1 MTLNSAIFE
10 TPSCKFRFLQR
21 EGFNVP
27 NYYELLDGGEVLH
40 LYKMYMSTKRD
51 ELDYDIDGLVQEVDD
66 FDSQKELGYQPNG
79 LNPKFMTSIKFDS
92 MGGITKL
99 RDIRWT
105 VGMTGRIIPT
115 GIFDPVD
122 LMGVTIEKASLHNY
136 EFLENLIKKENL
148 RIGSDCVIIRAGDVI
163 PRLMSVK
170 TAGDGEQIKIIDTCP
185 ECGTKLNRFS
195 VDLVCENM
203 ACPAKTKGIFNN
215 MFTTLDIKG
224 VSEKFVEKAVE
235 VYDIS
240 TIDDLMRLTVDQ
252 IEKLPG
258 FARKSAEKA
267 YEAIH
272 SVTEVTPEQFFALL
286 NIPNQGVRVF
296 ENLFSQFPMEKLL
309 DENFKPEDLLD
320 TKGIAEKTATAIH
333 DGIQANL
340 DRLRENAEWF
350 TIIKKKSPG
359 LDTSVHKTNMVGKS
373 FCITGSLNNGTR
385 SDYENKI
392 KMSGGVVA
400 SVTKKLDYLVTND
413 TDTGSSKMKKAIEI
427 NDEFINSGMDKRIII
442 INEEQLIKMMEN

>member
-1 MTLNSAIFE
+1 MTLNSAIFD

-27 NYYELLDGGEVLH
+27 NYYELIDGGEVLH
-40 LYKMYMSTKRD
+40 LYKTYMESKRD
-51 ELDYDIDGLVQEVDD
+51 ELEYDIDGLVQEIDD
-66 FDSQKELGYQPNG
+66 YDSQKLLGYQPNG

-92 MGGITKL
+92 IGGITKL

-122 LMGVTIEKASLHNY
+122 LMGVTIEKASLHNF
-136 EFLENLIKKENL
+136 EFLENLIKKDGL

-170 TAGDGEQIKIIDTCP
+170 NAGDGQSIAVIDTCP
-185 ECGTKLNRFS
+185 ECGTTLNRFS

-215 MFTTLDIKG
+215 MFTTLDIRG

-309 DENFKPEDLLD
+309 DENFKPEDLLN
-320 TKGIAEKTATAIH
+320 TKGIAEKTAAAIH
-333 DGIQANL
+333 EGIQANL

-350 TIIKKKSPG
+350 TIIKKKAKDNS
-359 LDTSVHKTNMVGKS
+359 SHKTNMIGKS

-385 SDYENKI
+385 SEYETKI
-392 KMSGGVVA
+392 KDAGGAIA

-413 TDTGSSKMKKAIEI
+413 DDTNSSKMKKALEI
-427 NDEFINSGMDKRIII
+427 NAEFINGGMDKRIII
-442 INEEQLIKMMEN
+442 INEQDLINMMEK

>member
-1 MTLNSAIFE
+1 
-10 TPSCKFRFLQR
+10 
-21 EGFNVP
+21 
-27 NYYELLDGGEVLH
+27 
-40 LYKMYMSTKRD
+40 MSTKRD
-51 ELDYDIDGLVQEVDD
+51 ELEYDIDGLVQEVDD
-66 FDSQKELGYQPNG
+66 YDTQKLLGYQPNG

-92 MGGITKL
+92 IGGITKL

-148 RIGSDCVIIRAGDVI
+148 KIGSECVVIRAGDVI
-163 PRLMSVK
+163 PRMMSVK
-170 TAGDGEQIKIIDTCP
+170 HAGDGEEIKAIDTCP
-185 ECGTKLNRFS
+185 ECNTKLNRFS

-235 VYDIS
+235 LYGIS

-309 DENFKPEDLLD
+309 DENFKPEDILD
-320 TKGIAEKTATAIH
+320 TKGIAEKTANAIH
-333 DGIQANL
+333 EGIQANL

-350 TIIKKKSPG
+350 TIIKKKAIGS
-359 LDTSVHKTNMVGKS
+359 DASAHKASMTGKS

-385 SDYENKI
+385 TDYENQI
-392 KMSGGVVA
+392 KEAGGAIA

-413 TDTGSSKMKKAIEI
+413 TDTGSSKMKKALEI
-427 NDEFINSGMDKRIII
+427 NDEFINAGMDKRIII
-442 INEEQLIKMMEN
+442 IDEDQLIKMMEK